1 MFKIQ
6 LFRQPLFTFL
16 LVLLSLNIGCSSD
29 DNDLS
34 QSLKAEIHST
44 VLTEDGNGIYGAF
57 TGNFLG
63 NGGSSEKIFS
73 WENSFDTANFNAE
86 IITPGNGIF
95 TMVVKDAD
103 GNIVLEK
110 TLSANNESDS
120 FSGETANGTPGI
132 WTVTLNLSSFD
143 GNGYF
148 SLSEK

>member
-1 MFKIQ
+1 MFKIR

-34 QSLKAEIHST
+34 QSLKAEIHNT
-44 VLTEDGNGIYGAF
+44 VLTEDGNGVYGSL
-57 TGNFLG
+57 TGNFTG

-86 IITPGNGIF
+86 ITTPGDGIF

-103 GNIVLEK
+103 GNIVLDK

-132 WTVTLNLSSFD
+132 WTVTLNLSSFEGD
-143 GNGYF
+143 GYF
-148 SLSEK
+148 ALSEK